1 MKRTRMVFAPSGTV
15 RAVFRRTW
23 PRRRGS
29 MTGAP
34 DPHHDPAASTSAR
47 AHEPARYPTNHV
59 LGIVDT
65 LEQARALVS
74 ALENGGFLESEI
86 EYRTGTQEADDLHA
100 SPGRTGLAGLLIR
113 AAERIGAA
121 DEELE
126 TKHRYEQAM
135 RDNRYVVAVATP
147 TDERKERASQL
158 FRAHGANTITSF
170 GKHTIEY
177 IVPPGKR

>member
-1 MKRTRMVFAPSGTV
+1 
-15 RAVFRRTW
+15 
-23 PRRRGS
+23 

-34 DPHHDPAASTSAR
+34 DPHHDPAESTRAR
-47 AHEPARYPTNHV
+47 AQEPVRYPTNHV

-65 LEQARALVS
+65 REQARELAS
-74 ALENGGFLESEI
+74 ALETGGFLGSEI
-86 EYRTGTQEADDLHA
+86 EYRSGTQDADDLHA
-100 SPGRTGLAGLLIR
+100 SPGRTGLAGLVLR

-135 RDNRYVVAVATP
+135 RDNRYVIAVATP
-147 TDERKERASQL
+147 TDERKVLASQL
-158 FRAHGANTITSF
+158 FRAHGADTITFF

>member
-1 MKRTRMVFAPSGTV
+1 
-15 RAVFRRTW
+15 
-23 PRRRGS
+23 

-34 DPHHDPAASTSAR
+34 DPHHDAAERTR
-47 AHEPARYPTNHV
+47 AAAQEPVRYPTSHV

-65 LEQARALVS
+65 REQVTQLVS
-74 ALENGGFLESEI
+74 ALRSGGFLESEI
-86 EYRTGTQEADDLHA
+86 DYRTGAQEADDLHA
-100 SPGRTGLAGLLIR
+100 SPGRTRLAGLVLR

-126 TKHRYEQAM
+126 TKHRYERAM
-135 RDNRYVVAVATP
+135 RDNHYVVAVATP

-158 FRAHGANTITSF
+158 LRAHGAYTVTFF